1 MNSLESLLLTHSHC
15 KSLNDFR
22 QCVVDYLQGYEF
34 HVEQF
39 TSKADFSL
47 HFNGAMIQFKVSL
60 LFIQADQLQKQLL
73 RRTNH
78 LLSVIQFMD
87 LQNDFQMKNA
97 ICESKGLLF
106 SQMES
111 FKELFEGM
119 CDLGGEMMDRQNQ
132 RETSAEEREIIK
144 QITSLRDEFEING
157 MKTIGN
163 QRFMK
168 G

>member
-22 QCVVDYLQGYEF
+22 QCVVDYLQSYEF

-39 TSKADFSL
+39 TSRADFCV
-47 HFNGAMIQFKVSL
+47 HFSGAMFQFKTLL
-60 LFIQADQLQKQLL
+60 LFQLADQQQKQLL

-87 LQNDFQMKNA
+87 LQNEFQMKNA

-119 CDLGGEMMDRQNQ
+119 CELGAEMNYQV
-132 RETSAEEREIIK
+132 RETSAEERDIMKLIIRLK
-144 QITSLRDEFEING
+144 DEFEING